1 MVTRTAEVLGQDLV
15 GREREVHV
23 LDDLLAGARAG
34 HAQVVVLRGDAGVGK
49 TALLRRLEAAA
60 HGCTVLRVTGARS
73 ESGLAYAGLHQLV
86 APLADRFDRLPRP
99 QATALRAALGLGD
112 DGRAPDPF
120 LVGLAVLRLLTE
132 SSARRPTVCLVDD
145 AHRLDPASCDVL
157 AFVSRRLAGEA
168 VLVAFATSPWPESD
182 VLEGFRELEVSGL
195 ADRDARRL
203 LQTVVPGPL
212 DDGVLRRVVSEAGG
226 NPRVLLDASQGLTV
240 DRLGGGIA
248 TRAPATGP
256 RDVPTALLDR
266 VDRLPETTRRLLL
279 VVAAEPRQDPVA
291 IWRAA
296 FSLGLG
302 PADAAPAEADGLLD
316 VAEARFDHPQVRS
329 AVYRRASADE
339 RRAAHRALA
348 GTTDP
353 ALDPDRHVWHL
364 AHATTG
370 YDEDVAVALERS
382 AVRAVAHGGLAA
394 AAAIRELAVGVTQD
408 PGLRAERALRAAE
421 DMLRSGALGRAQ
433 QLLAIAEATEPGP
446 RCAADVYRLRAHL
459 AASRGDQE
467 AESLLAA
474 ARRLEPADPTGA
486 RTVYRDAFTAA
497 LVRGRL
503 ARRDGVVAV
512 AEAVQAARGRTTTG
526 DGPAGALLGGLAST
540 VVDGPVGGAPELR
553 AAVGAFVGGAEPS
566 EDPAG
571 WLALATLAAGALWD
585 DAAWRDLSARTIAV
599 ARENGRLPVL
609 LDALTSRTTLELL
622 SGDLPAAELL
632 AREAAAV
639 ATATHGEHPSSGD
652 LLVAAWRGD
661 EHEVGA
667 LVVDGAGRA
676 AASGDGAWSTL
687 RAWSSAVLH
696 NARRDHDRALTAAAE
711 GSAHPEEL
719 AVASWSAVEL
729 VEAAARSGE
738 PARGLEAARR
748 VAEVAAAS
756 GTDWA
761 VGAAELCRALVSG
774 GTDAEKGYRGA
785 IERLS
790 RTPLRFVLAR
800 AHLLYGEWLRGADRR
815 TDAREQLGRAHEMFA
830 EMGAQGFADRA
841 RRELVASGVHALRR
855 SGGAAADLT
864 EQEAEIARLT
874 ALGHTNPE
882 IAARL
887 FLSPRTVEWHLR
899 KIFSKLGVGSR
910 KEVRQAIGWAVEERM
925 AG

>member
-1 MVTRTAEVLGQDLV
+1 MGTRTAEVLGQDLV
-15 GREREVHV
+15 GRERELHV

-49 TALLRRLEAAA
+49 TALLRRLEVVA

-86 APLADRFDRLPRP
+86 APMSSRFDRLPRP
-99 QATALRAALGLGD
+99 QAAALRAALGLGD

-120 LVGLAVLRLLTE
+120 LVGLAVLGLLTD
-132 SSARRPTVCLVDD
+132 SGARRPTVCLVDD
-145 AHRLDPASCDVL
+145 AHRLDPASIDVL
-157 AFVSRRLAGEA
+157 AFVCRRLAGDA
-168 VLVAFATSPWPESD
+168 VLVALATSTWPESD
-182 VLEGFRELEVSGL
+182 VLEGFPELEVTGL

-226 NPRVLLDASQGLTV
+226 NPRVLLDVSHGLAV

-248 TRAPATGP
+248 TGAPGARP
-256 RDVPTALLDR
+256 REVPTALIDR
-266 VDRLPETTRRLLL
+266 IERLPEPARRLLL
-279 VVAAEPRQDPVA
+279 VVAAEPRHDPVA

-296 FSLGLG
+296 SSLGLG

-316 VAEARFDHPQVRS
+316 VGGARFDNPLVRS
-329 AVYRRASADE
+329 AVYRHAAADE
-339 RRAAHRALA
+339 RRAAHQALA

-353 ALDPDRHVWHL
+353 ELDPDRHVWHL
-364 AHATTG
+364 AHATAG

-382 AVRAVAHGGLAA
+382 AERAVAHGGLAA
-394 AAAIRELAVGVTQD
+394 AAAIRELAVGVTRE

-421 DMLRSGALGRAQ
+421 DMLRSGALARAR
-433 QLLAIAEATEPGP
+433 QLLAVAEATGSGT
-446 RCAADVYRLRAHL
+446 RHAADVYRLRAHL
-459 AASRGDQE
+459 AALQGDQE

-474 ARRLEPADPTGA
+474 ARRLEPVDPTRA
-486 RTVYRDAFTAA
+486 RTVYRDAFATA

-512 AEAVQAARGRTTTG
+512 ARAVGAARARSSSDDDPTC
-526 DGPAGALLGGLAST
+526 ALLGGLAST
-540 VVDGPVGGAPELR
+540 VVSGPGEGAPELR
-553 AAVGAFVGGAEPS
+553 AALDAFVGGAVPS

-585 DAAWRDLSARTIAV
+585 DAVWRDLSARTITV
-599 ARENGRLPVL
+599 ARANGRLPVL

-622 SGDLPAAELL
+622 SGDLPAAQLL

-661 EHEVGA
+661 EHEVAA
-667 LVVDGAGRA
+667 LVVDDAGRA
-676 AASGDGAWSTL
+676 ADSGDGAWSTL
-687 RAWSSAVLH
+687 RSWSSAVLH
-696 NARRDHDRALTAAAE
+696 NARRDHARALAAAEE

-719 AVASWSAVEL
+719 PVATWSAVEL
-729 VEAAARSGE
+729 VEAAARAGA
-738 PARGLEAARR
+738 PARGRDAARR
-748 VAEVAAAS
+748 VAEVASAS

-761 VGAAELCRALVSG
+761 AGAAELCRALVSA
-774 GTDAEKGYRGA
+774 GTEAEKGYRGA
-785 IERLS
+785 IDRLS

-815 TDAREQLGRAHEMFA
+815 ADAREQLGRAHEMFA

-841 RRELVASGVHALRR
+841 RRELVAAGVHALRR
-855 SGGAAADLT
+855 SGAAATELT

-910 KEVRQAIGWAVEERM
+910 KEVRKAIGWAVEERM